1 MLLYLLAYFVHLL
14 IFYPSL
20 LPNPAK
26 QTAKDKRAV
35 KAKRAVSLLRLMS
48 MAMLRAAKVTRTLDL
63 GVANLEGTSLP
74 LKSLRQKSTKLLRK
88 LL

>member
-14 IFYPSL
+14 IFYSSQ

-26 QTAKDKRAV
+26 QTG

-48 MAMLRAAKVTRTLDL
+48 MAMLRAAKGTRTLDL
-63 GVANLEGTSLP
+63 LVANLEGTSLP
-74 LKSLRQKSTKLLRK
+74 LKSLHQKLTKLLMK
-88 LL
+88 LS